1 MRAAVLGERA
11 EVLGALSLV
20 IADTERLRSAG
31 LAALAASRIA
41 TGGVRGFDIDG
52 RGVKNGDWNSNR
64 RRGQVKRT
72 FRTSVVLMVAGVA
85 AVAAVTGATAGVGKK
100 AAGGDVCVLMPD
112 TATSIR
118 WVHYDAP
125 ALKAAFKAA
134 HVSAQFYNADN
145 DAQKQVSQA
154 NQCLGNGAKVIIE
167 VALDA
172 GSASTIEKTAK
183 AKGVPSIDYD
193 RQVKGGVA
201 SIYVSFDGGAV
212 GILQG
217 HGLVAALK
225 KSGKYSQHP
234 VVAELN
240 GGSTDANSFL
250 FKGGYD
256 KILKPLYKNGTFKK
270 GPDQFVPGWDNQKA
284 ATIFDQMLVK
294 TGNKI
299 DAVVAA
305 NDGIAASVVADLQK
319 HGLKPIP
326 LTGQD
331 ATPQGLQYIIA
342 GWQSMTVWKDTRVLA
357 KAAAAKAAISL
368 LKGTD
373 AQDDGHR
380 AERQAE
386 GAGVHHPAGHGHEG
400 QLAEALHERLPEEER
415 HLQRVVQEVLL
426 RIG

>member
-1 MRAAVLGERA
+1 M
-11 EVLGALSLV
+11 
-20 IADTERLRSAG
+20 
-31 LAALAASRIA
+31 
-41 TGGVRGFDIDG
+41 
-52 RGVKNGDWNSNR
+52 
-64 RRGQVKRT
+64 KRT
-72 FRTSVVLMVAGVA
+72 FRTSAVLMVV
-85 AVAAVTGATAGVGKK
+85 AVAAIAVVTGATAGVGKK

-134 HVSAQFYNADN
+134 NVSAQFYNADN

-172 GSASTIEKTAK
+172 GSAATIEKTAK

-201 SIYVSFDGGAV
+201 SIYVSFDGRAV
-212 GILQG
+212 GVLQG
-217 HGLVAALK
+217 KGIVNGLKAN
-225 KSGKYSQHP
+225 GKYSQHP
-234 VVAELN
+234 VVAEVN

-256 KILKPLYKNGTFKK
+256 SVLKPLYKNGTFKK

-284 ATIFDQMLVK
+284 GTIFDQMLVK

-299 DAVVAA
+299 DAAAVA
-305 NDGIAASVVADLQK
+305 NDGMAGAVIASLQK

-326 LTGQD
+326 VSGQD
-331 ATPQGLQYIIA
+331 ATPQGFQNIIS
-342 GWQSMTVWKDTRVLA
+342 GWQTMTVWKDTRVLA
-357 KAAAAKAAISL
+357 KAAAKAAVQLIKGQKLTTTGSVPNGSKKEPAFIIAPVAL
-368 LKGTD
+368 YKSNWTKIYTSGFLKKSDICTGSYKKYCK
-373 AQDDGHR
+373 
-380 AERQAE
+380 
-386 GAGVHHPAGHGHEG
+386 
-400 QLAEALHERLPEEER
+400 
-415 HLQRVVQEVLL
+415 
-426 RIG
+426 